1 MRIEEHLK
9 DVNLDYTYKDEDITQ
24 IILCRTK
31 FIIRNNNQAFRKKII
46 TAKPLHTT
54 ADGKLKQFLINE
66 LKRTNEDRIIL
77 LPCYVEDDWIGLMIE
92 ISKDNEDIQIDYLDS
107 MLIGGVIFETIET
120 QIRTA
125 MPKCILQA
133 KKCWSRLEDKEAIVY
148 MIENLL
154 AAAMTTPSKKVDV
167 NIMRASH
174 LQSLQMFNPVYY
186 ETFKFNQL
194 KNTPS
199 IINSDL
205 DETMPVDKAA
215 QELVNTVGELN
226 SCVDKLFLIN
236 NTISQTFPEKSKK
249 LYQAV
254 CSENGKLGL
263 FAKDIAKERTL
274 VKSRSAVGI
283 TEDVTGFLVD
293 YAATE
298 VSLVGVAISTAFRI
312 ALITNPWAMAAA
324 AIFTLGSAV
333 SAHEARSFAQKIQQ
347 AAELVGMN
355 EKEKLIEAK
364 NILCAEVGETDGK
377 SPIMKWLR
385 SYSTPKDQVDFA
397 RLLLAHIHHQLGEEI
412 DKQYALFQEIYE
424 SSTNEYIKCMCIVA
438 QMTILSPNAAWIGET
453 NNGLKRAANKE
464 MLQLNEKAKELNVQ
478 TDFVQQ
484 YFVKVLTVYKDVVD
498 IVKNKQYVKNDANF
512 ADISI
517 KIDAL
522 QEFDD
527 LNCLRYMK
535 HDNQDCYGQI
545 AELTMTFAQ
554 AVVNI
559 IYELHYRAMNND
571 TNSST
576 STEYRDYYIAADM
589 KLKECEALIDDIKN
603 PHADGKLND
612 FKKESSRANNKN
624 STESKI
630 IKYIETYIAKYYE
643 QHNIISNNRDA
654 ANEKLI
660 VNQFYMV
667 KKQLNTQEVEQVVK
681 NINGLTKAQQDSLR
695 DHYNIQGLK
704 NAR

>member
-31 FIIRNNNQAFRKKII
+31 FLLLNNNQAFRKKII

-66 LKRTNEDRIIL
+66 IKRTNEDRIIL

-92 ISKDNEDIQIDYLDS
+92 IAKDNEDIQIDYLDS
-107 MLIGGVIFETIET
+107 MLIGDAIFETIET
-120 QIRTA
+120 QIYSA
-125 MPKCILQA
+125 LPKCKLQA
-133 KKCWSRLEDKEAIVY
+133 KKCWSRSEDKEAIVY

-167 NIMRASH
+167 NIMRAYH
-174 LQSLQMFNPVYY
+174 LQSLQMFNPIYY
-186 ETFKFNQL
+186 ETFKSNQF
-194 KNTPS
+194 KNTPI

-205 DETMPVDKAA
+205 DETMPVEKATE
-215 QELVNTVGELN
+215 ELVNTVGELN
-226 SCVDKLFLIN
+226 SCIDELFLIN
-236 NTISQTFPEKSKK
+236 NTISQAFPEKSKK

-274 VKSRSAVGI
+274 VKSRSAFGI

-298 VSLVGVAISTAFRI
+298 VSLAGVAISTAFRI

-333 SAHEARSFAQKIQQ
+333 SAQEARSFAKKIQQ
-347 AAELVGMN
+347 AAELVGTN
-355 EKEKLIEAK
+355 DENKLIEAK
-364 NILCAEVGETDGK
+364 NILCAEVGEADNK
-377 SPIMKWLR
+377 SPFMKWLR
-385 SYSTPKDQVDFA
+385 SCSTPKDQVDFA

-453 NNGLKRAANKE
+453 NNGLKREANKD
-464 MLQLNEKAKELNVQ
+464 MLQLNEKAKELNAQ

-484 YFVKVLTVYKDVVD
+484 YFVKVLTIYKDVVD
-498 IVKNKQYVKNDANF
+498 IVKNKQYVKSDANF
-512 ADISI
+512 AEIRI
-517 KIDAL
+517 IIDKL
-522 QEFDD
+522 QEFQD

-535 HDNQDCYGQI
+535 HHNQDCYGQI

-559 IYELHYRAMNND
+559 IYELHYRAID
-571 TNSST
+571 SLTNPT
-576 STEYRDYYIAADM
+576 AVKYYDYYRAATM
-589 KLKECEALIDDIKN
+589 KFKECEALIYDIKN
-603 PHADGKLND
+603 PHADGKINEL
-612 FKKESSRANNKN
+612 KKKSSRANNKN

-630 IKYIETYIAKYYE
+630 IDYIETYIAKYYE

-660 VNQFYMV
+660 ANQFYCV
-667 KKQLNTQEVEQVVK
+667 KKQLNTQEVEQVIQNV
-681 NINGLTKAQQDSLR
+681 NGLTPAQQDSLR
-695 DHYNIQGLK
+695 DHYNIQGLR